1 MVTLAMT
8 TPEAPSAVQLV
19 TPPADPLVGLE
30 VDQRQLDERI
40 YDALKEKILQ
50 SELAPGTALTIRSV
64 AQHLGVSVTP
74 VRDALRRL
82 QAEGLVQMQGRG
94 ETTVARLEP
103 GEIDDILDL
112 RLALELHA
120 TRRGVTR
127 LSGAAL
133 KHLEELLAAA
143 VRTFRSD
150 AYHDYPAA
158 SRLDQE
164 FHSVLVQAAGNERLT
179 EMYETLGARV
189 QIARVYYTT
198 AQRRPRATY
207 EEHRAILEAYRQR
220 DPTAAVAAVETHITH
235 TRQHIAHL
243 LGQQTEGGR
252 ADN

>member
-1 MVTLAMT
+1 MA
-8 TPEAPSAVQLV
+8 
-19 TPPADPLVGLE
+19 
-30 VDQRQLDERI
+30 QR
-40 YDALKEKILQ
+40 
-50 SELAPGTALTIRSV
+50 
-64 AQHLGVSVTP
+64 LGVSVTP

-94 ETTVARLEP
+94 ETTVAQLEP

-120 TRRGVTR
+120 TRRGVTGMN
-127 LSGAAL
+127 GAAL
-133 KHLEELLAAA
+133 KRLEELLATA

-164 FHSVLVQAAGNERLT
+164 FHSVLVRAAGNERLT
-179 EMYETLGARV
+179 EIYETLGARV

-198 AQRRPRATY
+198 TRRRPRATY

-220 DPTAAVAAVETHITH
+220 DPATAAAAVETHIAH

-243 LGQQTEGGR
+243 LEQQTEGG
-252 ADN
+252 

>member
-1 MVTLAMT
+1 MVALAVT
-8 TPEAPSAVQLV
+8 TSESPSAVQLA
-19 TPPADPLVGLE
+19 TLPADPLVGLE

-64 AQHLGVSVTP
+64 AQRLGVSVTP

-94 ETTVARLEP
+94 ETTVAQLEP

-120 TRRGVTR
+120 TRRGVTGMN
-127 LSGAAL
+127 GAAL
-133 KHLEELLAAA
+133 KRLEELLATA

-164 FHSVLVQAAGNERLT
+164 FHSVLVRAAGNERLT
-179 EMYETLGARV
+179 EIYETLGARV
-189 QIARVYYTT
+189 QIVYYTT
-198 AQRRPRATY
+198 TQRRPRATY

-220 DPTAAVAAVETHITH
+220 DPATAAAAVETHIAH

-243 LGQQTEGGR
+243 LEQQTEGG
-252 ADN
+252 

>member
-1 MVTLAMT
+1 
-8 TPEAPSAVQLV
+8 
-19 TPPADPLVGLE
+19 LE

-64 AQHLGVSVTP
+64 AQRLGVSVTP

-94 ETTVARLEP
+94 ETTVAQLEP

-127 LSGAAL
+127 MNGAAL
-133 KHLEELLAAA
+133 KRLEELLATA

-164 FHSVLVQAAGNERLT
+164 FHSVLVRAAGNERLT
-179 EMYETLGARV
+179 EIYETLGARV
-189 QIARVYYTT
+189 QIA
-198 AQRRPRATY
+198 
-207 EEHRAILEAYRQR
+207 
-220 DPTAAVAAVETHITH
+220 
-235 TRQHIAHL
+235 HL
-243 LGQQTEGGR
+243 LEQQTEGG
-252 ADN
+252 

>member
-1 MVTLAMT
+1 MPESTLT
-8 TPEAPSAVQLV
+8 VPLV
-19 TPPADPLVGLE
+19 TSPTDPLVGLE

-50 SELAPGTALTIRSV
+50 SELAPGTALTICSV

-82 QAEGLVQMQGRG
+82 QTEGLVQMQGRG

-127 LSGAAL
+127 MSGAEL
-133 KHLEELLAAA
+133 KRLEELLTAA
-143 VRTFRSD
+143 VRTFQGD
-150 AYHDYPAA
+150 TYHDYSSA
-158 SRLDQE
+158 SRLDQQ
-164 FHSVLVQAAGNERLT
+164 FHSALVGAAGNERLT
-179 EMYETLGARV
+179 AMYETLGARV

-198 AQRRPRATY
+198 TQRRPRATY
-207 EEHRAILEAYRQR
+207 EEHRDILEAYRQR
-220 DPTAAVAAVETHITH
+220 DPAAAAAAVESHIAH

-243 LGQQTEGGR
+243 LEQQVEGGE
-252 ADN
+252 ANN

>member
-1 MVTLAMT
+1 MQLA
-8 TPEAPSAVQLV
+8 

-40 YDALKEKILQ
+40 YDALREKILQ

-64 AQHLGVSVTP
+64 AQRLGVSVTP

-82 QAEGLVQMQGRG
+82 QAEGLVQMPGRG

-120 TRRGVTR
+120 ARRGVARMSAAELRR
-127 LSGAAL
+127 L
-133 KHLEELLAAA
+133 EDLLASAR
-143 VRTFRSD
+143 RTFRAD

-164 FHSVLVQAAGNERLT
+164 FHSALVWAAGNERLT
-179 EMYETLGARV
+179 AMYETLGARV
-189 QIARVYYTT
+189 QIARVYYTAT
-198 AQRRPRATY
+198 RRRPQATY

-220 DPTAAVAAVETHITH
+220 DPAAAATAVETHIEH

-243 LGQQTEGGR
+243 LRATDGR
-252 ADN
+252 R

>member
-1 MVTLAMT
+1 MQLT
-8 TPEAPSAVQLV
+8 TS
-19 TPPADPLVGLE
+19 PPDPLVGLE

-82 QAEGLVQMQGRG
+82 QTEGLVQMQGRG

-127 LSGAAL
+127 MSGAEL
-133 KHLEELLAAA
+133 KRLEELLTAA
-143 VRTFRSD
+143 VMTFRGD
-150 AYHDYPAA
+150 TYHDYPSA
-158 SRLDQE
+158 SRLDQQ
-164 FHSVLVQAAGNERLT
+164 FHSVLVGAAGNERLT
-179 EMYETLGARV
+179 AMYETLGARV

-198 AQRRPRATY
+198 TQRRPRATY
-207 EEHRAILEAYRQR
+207 EEHRDILEAYRQR
-220 DPTAAVAAVETHITH
+220 DPAAAAAAVESHIAH

-243 LGQQTEGGR
+243 LEQQVEGGE
-252 ADN
+252 ADD

>member
-1 MVTLAMT
+1 MQLA
-8 TPEAPSAVQLV
+8 

-94 ETTVARLEP
+94 ETTVARLAP

-127 LSGAAL
+127 MSSAAL
-133 KHLEELLAAA
+133 KRLEELLATA

-158 SRLDQE
+158 QSPGPGVP
-164 FHSVLVQAAGNERLT
+164 FG
-179 EMYETLGARV
+179 LGADC
-189 QIARVYYTT
+189 
-198 AQRRPRATY
+198 
-207 EEHRAILEAYRQR
+207 RQR
-220 DPTAAVAAVETHITH
+220 APHGDVRDRWAPVCRLHGCTTQQPNDARGPRMKSIGPFSMPTASAIRRLPPRRSKPTLH
-235 TRQHIAHL
+235 TRASTL
-243 LGQQTEGGR
+243 PTC
-252 ADN
+252 